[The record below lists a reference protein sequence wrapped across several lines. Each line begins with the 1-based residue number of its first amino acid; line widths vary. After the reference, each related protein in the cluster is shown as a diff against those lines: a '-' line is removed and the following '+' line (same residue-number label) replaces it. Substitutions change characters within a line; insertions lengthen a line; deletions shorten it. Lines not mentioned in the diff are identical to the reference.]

1 MGSILSRRLTQP
13 EEPNKKPP
21 IEPIKPMNAAPTSA
35 APIAATPAP
44 APAKEEANGK
54 DHNVP
59 PKRRTTPRVAEMR
72 RQIRG
77 KLLASPDEADE
88 WQRDNPEHQKIILDR
103 LKIYLQRAG
112 IQVNKAEFEELSICL
127 LDDLLGFG

>member
-1 MGSILSRRLTQP
+1 MGSILSRRLTHP

-21 IEPIKPMNAAPTSA
+21 IEPIKPMNAAPA
-35 APIAATPAP
+35 APVATAAPAP
-44 APAKEEANGK
+44 APAKEESNGK

-77 KLLASPDEADE
+77 KLLASADEADE

-112 IQVNKAEFEELSICL
+112 IQVNKAEFEELSI
-127 LDDLLGFG
+127 